1 MNQETK
7 LIKINQEWVDNLKS
21 QPIDVQTMELLKF
34 LDGDVDVTNDVVK
47 SMLLQFKEL
56 LMDIKIANKN
66 VGKEGDF
73 YQLRVDEVMRMRG
86 LN

>member
-7 LIKINQEWVDNLKS
+7 TVEINQEWVDNLKS
-21 QPIDVQTMELLKF
+21 QPINVQVMELLKF
-34 LDGDVDVTNDVVK
+34 LDSNVDVTSDSVK
-47 SMLLQFKEL
+47 SMLLQFREL

-66 VGKEGDF
+66 VGNEGDF

-86 LN
+86 LK